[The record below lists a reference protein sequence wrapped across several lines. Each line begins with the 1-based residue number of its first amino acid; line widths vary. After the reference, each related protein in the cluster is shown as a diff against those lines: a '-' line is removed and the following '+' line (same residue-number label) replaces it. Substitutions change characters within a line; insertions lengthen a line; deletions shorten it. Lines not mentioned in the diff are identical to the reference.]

1 MSARFHFTR
10 PAAAAFGLLAFMS
23 IGVAH
28 AADAIE
34 APPAPAEPME
44 VPPVASWTGGYAGI
58 TAGYGFAGES
68 QGKGTTV
75 DTDGFVGGG
84 FAGYNQELGNGIV
97 LGGEGDI
104 GYSGVEGAN
113 DGVRVKSGV
122 DGSLRARLGYAVTPD
137 ILGYVTGG
145 GAAKHM
151 SVREGGEE
159 DSATQ
164 LGWTAG
170 VGTDVKLTEKVFA
183 RVEYRYSDYGSAE
196 FNTGSGTSNVD
207 ASDHR
212 VQMGVGFQ
220 F

>member
-1 MSARFHFTR
+1 MTKIVFIR
-10 PAAAAFGLLAFMS
+10 PAAAALGLVAFMGIS
-23 IGVAH
+23 GMAL

-34 APPAPAEPME
+34 APPEPAVPME
-44 VPPVASWTGGYAGI
+44 VPPVASWTGGYAGV
-58 TAGYGFAGES
+58 TAGYGFAGQS
-68 QGKGTTV
+68 DGKGADV
-75 DTDGFVGGG
+75 GTDGFLGGG
-84 FAGYNQELGNGIV
+84 FVGYNQELGNGVV

-104 GYSGVEGAN
+104 GYSGVEGSDN
-113 DGVRVKSGV
+113 GVRVKSGV
-122 DGSLRARLGYAVTPD
+122 DGSLRARLGYTLTPD
-137 ILGYVTGG
+137 VLGYVTAG

-170 VGTDVKLTEKVFA
+170 VGTDVKLTEKVFG

-196 FNTGSGTSNVD
+196 FNTGSGTSKVD

-212 VQMGVGFQ
+212 VNVGLGIQ